1 MKTFKWVL
9 ASMIAGVTL
18 ALIFFIV
25 LRNNDMERKDQFN
38 NEVTT
43 ITGYLIG
50 SPPAGLNDVLQEL
63 NQRLR
68 QDLQVNIRL
77 KYIAWNELITKYP
90 MVLSSDESVDFIFAS
105 NWTYYNREV
114 AQGSFLEISKPMIQ
128 KNMPLYYA
136 VQKEKAWKEAEIG
149 GKMYMIPSSAP
160 DVKVPVT
167 LIRGDLR
174 KKYNVPAINTFS
186 EIEPYLKA
194 IKQSETSMT
203 PIRVDKQYDLTKIH
217 SNLQW
222 EFGPAVA
229 DAITTTNGFSGVF
242 TSWDDPQGTIL
253 SVFEEPLQSSFLKS
267 AQIVK
272 SWYDKGYINQD
283 AIVNKERSKDAFEAG
298 RSAVAFGNTNDIQT
312 TLIKAEKNGWEV
324 EIIPNLSS
332 KGTYLMD
339 PYSNN
344 GVAIPAN
351 SRHAGLTMQVLDLI
365 MEDPDYSR
373 LVYFGIESKNYV
385 IRDGLI
391 TLPEGITPEANDYP
405 PDASGFWF
413 TNKSTFPPNAEW
425 SQAYKAHKANLQDK
439 LVSNRY
445 AGFNFNATTV
455 RGQLEQMNRVAIQW
469 LTPIQSGMVHD
480 VDESFQKFKSE
491 ALKAGYHEILQ
502 EAKRQA
508 DEYRATE

>member
-1 MKTFKWVL
+1 
-9 ASMIAGVTL
+9 MIAAVVI
-18 ALIFFIV
+18 LICLIV
-25 LRNNDMERKDQFN
+25 FRLSDSNPKTHNNHD
-38 NEVTT
+38 VTT

-50 SPPAGLNDVLQEL
+50 SPPAGLNAVLKEL
-63 NQRLR
+63 NERLKR
-68 QDLQVNIRL
+68 DLHVNVRL
-77 KYIAWNELITKYP
+77 KYIAWNELSTKYP
-90 MVLSSDESVDFIFAS
+90 MVLSSDENLDFIFAS

-114 AQGSFLEISKPMIQ
+114 AQGSFLEISKQMIQ
-128 KNMPLYYA
+128 EYMPLHYA
-136 VQKEKAWKEAEIG
+136 VQKEIAWKEAEVG
-149 GKMYMIPSSAP
+149 GKMFMIPSSSP
-160 DVKVPVT
+160 DIKVPVT

-174 KKYNVPAINTFS
+174 KKYDVPAIDTFS
-186 EIEPYLKA
+186 ELEPYLTA
-194 IKQSETSMT
+194 IKQNEPTMI

-222 EFGPAVA
+222 ELGPAVA

-253 SVFEEPLQSSFLKS
+253 SVFEEPLQSSYLKA

-272 SWYDKGYINQD
+272 TWYDKGYINHD
-283 AIVNKERSKDAFEAG
+283 AIGNKERSKDAFEAG

-339 PYSNN
+339 PYANN

-351 SRHAGLTMQVLDLI
+351 SRHAELTMQVLDLI

-373 LVYFGIESKNYV
+373 LVYFGIEGKNYE
-385 IRDGLI
+385 IRDGLVR
-391 TLPEGITPEANDYP
+391 LPDGVTPKANDYP

-413 TNKSTFPPNAEW
+413 TNKSKFPPNAEW
-425 SQAYKAHKANLQDK
+425 SQEYKAHKANLQDK
-439 LVSNRY
+439 LVTNRY
-445 AGFNFNATTV
+445 AAFNFNATTV
-455 RGQLEQMNRVAIQW
+455 RGELEQMNRIAIQW
-469 LTPIQSGMVHD
+469 LTPIQSGMVDD
-480 VDESFQKFKSE
+480 VEQSFHAFKTE
-491 ALKAGYHEILQ
+491 ALEAGYNEILL

-508 DEYRATE
+508 EEYKMQNE